1 MFKKRSQG
9 EILVQKP
16 VPAKGVQ
23 PQGRQC
29 AWRKAEG
36 WRAGKL
42 GQGSLWSRDAILRLA
57 ESDYSVCSDSQRPCT
72 VELWTGIP

>member
-36 WRAGKL
+36 WRAEKL
-42 GQGSLWSRDAILRLA
+42 GQGSLWSRDVILPACRK
-57 ESDYSVCSDSQRPCT
+57 
-72 VELWTGIP
+72 